1 MEGKKLAATILS
13 VSCKTLMFVLFVLL
27 LYFVGR
33 RAFEFGRAVF
43 VEKSATAQYNEVKIQ
58 VTIPENYTMEQVGD
72 ILFQNGLIT
81 DKKVFSMQARL
92 SYYYNKLTPGTYEL
106 STAMKPS
113 EMLAAMYVPP
123 ENETGQGD

>member
-13 VSCKTLMFVLFVLL
+13 VSCKTLVFVLFIML

-33 RAFEFGRAVF
+33 NAFDFGRAVF
-43 VEKSATAQYNEVKIQ
+43 NEKSATEKYNEVKIE
-58 VTIPENYTMEQVGD
+58 VTIPYGCTMDQVGD
-72 ILFQNGLIT
+72 ILFKNGLIT
-81 DKKVFSMQARL
+81 DKKVFKVQARL
-92 SYYYNKLTPGTYEL
+92 SYYYDKITPGTYEL

-123 ENETGQGD
+123 EKETE